1 MLREIV
7 LTAQAKFLLSPILV
21 GCVKKIRTPGG
32 VIMLWTILVSLLALW
47 LIGMI
52 SGVGGVLVHLLLAVA
67 LAVFIIN
74 FVSARVAA

>member
-1 MLREIV
+1 
-7 LTAQAKFLLSPILV
+7 
-21 GCVKKIRTPGG
+21 
-32 VIMLWTILVSLLALW
+32 MLWTILVSLLALW